1 MSNKNDAIEELLDDI
16 KRYARL
22 YGLATSSPTAGV
34 EVQLRQESLLA
45 FSNIRDSL
53 YHMHE
58 DVSDI
63 ARAQAEK

>member
-1 MSNKNDAIEELLDDI
+1 MSRKNDAIEELLDDI

-22 YGLATSSPTAGV
+22 DGLATYSPTAGV
-34 EVQLRQESLLA
+34 KVQLRQESRLA